1 MSEYKSTIL
10 LPQTE
15 FPMKAGL
22 AQLEPRL
29 LERWQKLGLYK
40 RLRESAAG
48 REKFVLH
55 DGPPYANGHLH
66 IGTAMNKILKDI
78 VTRSQQMLGKDS
90 NYVPG
95 WDCHGLPIEW
105 QVEQRYRD
113 AGRDK
118 NEVPIVEFRR
128 ECRDFAEKWIDI
140 QREEFRRLGVEGD
153 WQHPYTTMSFE
164 AEAHI
169 AREVLKF
176 LMSGALYRGEKPVL
190 WSVAERTAL
199 AEAEVEYHDH
209 TSTTIYVRF
218 PVLAEGGDTA
228 LDGAS
233 LVIWTT
239 TPWTMPGNRAI
250 AISPKADYVRLRVSD
265 VDERSRAVVGED
277 IVLAKALAAAVC
289 AETGITGHEVMAEFR
304 GTVFDGTRCSHPWR
318 GLGYDFDV
326 PVLPADFVAM
336 DQGTGLVHINPGAGA
351 DDFELGTA
359 HGLEVPHTVDEAG
372 DYLSDVPIFAGR
384 NVFEVDRAVADK
396 LAEVGALLGRGSLV
410 HSYPHSWRSKTPLI
424 FRNTPQ
430 WFISMTATGLRETA
444 LAAIQEVRWVP
455 SASRN
460 RIQSMVEA
468 RIEWVLSRQRAWG
481 VPIPLFVHRE
491 TGEPLRDET
500 VNARIFDIFSKEGA
514 EAWFTSEPARFLGS
528 EHDAGDYEVVKDIAE
543 VWFDSGAT
551 HGFVLEERADLKW
564 PASIYCEGSDQH
576 RGWFQSSLLESCGT
590 RGRAPFE
597 AVLTHGFVMDGEGRK
612 MSKSLGNVVSPLEIA
627 DTYGAEILRVWVAA
641 SDYTEDL
648 RIGPD
653 IIKHQVDT
661 YRRLRNTLRFLLG
674 NLAGFTETERLPVAE
689 MPELERWVLDRLH
702 RLDELVRRSTDDFDF
717 HTQFTAL
724 YNFCA
729 VELSAFYFDVRKDS
743 LYCDR
748 PDSQRR
754 RAARTVLDQ
763 LFSCLT
769 IWFAPVLCFTT
780 EEAFLARFGD
790 GADSIHLQTLPEVP
804 ADWRSDALAERWERI
819 RRLRRVITGALEIE
833 RREKRLGSS
842 VQAHAKVFAAEE
854 YRAALDGIDLAEIAI
869 TSQASLVDGPPPA
882 GAFTVADVPDVAVVC
897 EPADGARCERC
908 WRVLTEVGEVAGYT
922 DLCGRCAAAV
932 EEPASAAAAS

>member
-1 MSEYKSTIL
+1 MSRWT
-10 LPQTE
+10 
-15 FPMKAGL
+15 KA
-22 AQLEPRL
+22 
-29 LERWQKLGLYK
+29 
-40 RLRESAAG
+40 
-48 REKFVLH
+48 
-55 DGPPYANGHLH
+55 
-66 IGTAMNKILKDI
+66 
-78 VTRSQQMLGKDS
+78 
-90 NYVPG
+90 
-95 WDCHGLPIEW
+95 
-105 QVEQRYRD
+105 
-113 AGRDK
+113 
-118 NEVPIVEFRR
+118 
-128 ECRDFAEKWIDI
+128 
-140 QREEFRRLGVEGD
+140 
-153 WQHPYTTMSFE
+153 
-164 AEAHI
+164 
-169 AREVLKF
+169 
-176 LMSGALYRGEKPVL
+176 
-190 WSVAERTAL
+190 
-199 AEAEVEYHDH
+199 
-209 TSTTIYVRF
+209 
-218 PVLAEGGDTA
+218 
-228 LDGAS
+228 
-233 LVIWTT
+233 
-239 TPWTMPGNRAI
+239 
-250 AISPKADYVRLRVSD
+250 RVS
-265 VDERSRAVVGED
+265 S
-277 IVLAKALAAAVC
+277 
-289 AETGITGHEVMAEFR
+289 T
-304 GTVFDGTRCSHPWR
+304 S
-318 GLGYDFDV
+318 
-326 PVLPADFVAM
+326 
-336 DQGTGLVHINPGAGA
+336 NPGAGA

-689 MPELERWVLDRLH
+689 MPELERW
-702 RLDELVRRSTDDFDF
+702 
-717 HTQFTAL
+717 
-724 YNFCA
+724 
-729 VELSAFYFDVRKDS
+729 
-743 LYCDR
+743 
-748 PDSQRR
+748 
-754 RAARTVLDQ
+754 
-763 LFSCLT
+763 
-769 IWFAPVLCFTT
+769 
-780 EEAFLARFGD
+780 
-790 GADSIHLQTLPEVP
+790 
-804 ADWRSDALAERWERI
+804 
-819 RRLRRVITGALEIE
+819 
-833 RREKRLGSS
+833 
-842 VQAHAKVFAAEE
+842 
-854 YRAALDGIDLAEIAI
+854 
-869 TSQASLVDGPPPA
+869 
-882 GAFTVADVPDVAVVC
+882 
-897 EPADGARCERC
+897 GAR
-908 WRVLTEVGEVAGYT
+908 
-922 DLCGRCAAAV
+922 
-932 EEPASAAAAS
+932 SAASPR